1 MIHIHPFPAR
11 MAPEIALKKLSELK
25 KGQTVLDPMSGS
37 GMVLSIAARHSIS
50 AIGVDLDPLARL
62 ISLVGATRVEEKD
75 TVLGLEKLL
84 EEVRKFN
91 GYNLYLP
98 WIDNDEETQKFIG
111 YWFADKQV
119 RQLRVLSHL
128 LVSEPPL
135 IKDEKI
141 RNILFVS
148 LSRLIITKEPKASL
162 ARDTA
167 HSRPHRTI
175 MDNEF
180 DVFEAMPASLNHV
193 LRALAST
200 EIRINAKAYLGDSR
214 HIHVI
219 NNSEIDAIISSPPYL
234 NAIDYMRG
242 HKFSL
247 VWFGY
252 RIADLRKIQSTTI
265 GTERLS
271 DHEAHKEF
279 EVLSRTLKFD
289 ELEPKRIKILQRYFS
304 DLCLHLR
311 EANRVLKYGAFASY
325 VIGNSAIRGKLIE
338 NNKLLIKA
346 AQLAGFEVVEETIRE
361 IPDNKRYLPISV
373 NAGSSL
379 DKRMRTEHII
389 SMMKPKQL
397 RKVY

>member
-37 GMVLSIAARHSIS
+37 GMVLSIAARNNIS

-62 ISLVGATRVEEKD
+62 ISLVGATKVEEKD
-75 TVLGLEKLL
+75 AVLGLERLL
-84 EEVRKFN
+84 EEARKSN
-91 GYNLYLP
+91 GYDLRLP
-98 WIDNDEETQKFIG
+98 WIDDDEETQKFIA
-111 YWFADKQV
+111 YWFADKQIC
-119 RQLRVLSHL
+119 QLRILSYL

-135 IKDEKI
+135 IQDEKI
-141 RNILFVS
+141 RNILFIS

-175 MDNEF
+175 ADNEF
-180 DVFEAMPASLNHV
+180 DVLEAMPASLKHV
-193 LRALAST
+193 LRALAPN
-200 EIRINAKAYLGDSR
+200 EIGINVKAHLGDAR
-214 HIHVI
+214 HIAFI

-252 RIADLRKIQSTTI
+252 RISDLRKIQNTAI
-265 GTERLS
+265 GTERLT
-271 DHEAHKEF
+271 DHQADKEF
-279 EVLSRTLKFD
+279 EALSRALKFD
-289 ELEPKRIKILQRYFS
+289 ELEPNKIKILQRYFD

-311 EANRVLKYGAFASY
+311 EANRVLKHGAFASY
-325 VIGNSAIRGKLIE
+325 VVGNCAIRGKLIE

-346 AQLAGFEVVEETIRE
+346 AQLAGLEVVEESVRE

-373 NAGSSL
+373 HTENSL
-379 DKRMRTEHII
+379 AKRMRTEHII
-389 SMMKPKQL
+389 SMFKP
-397 RKVY
+397 